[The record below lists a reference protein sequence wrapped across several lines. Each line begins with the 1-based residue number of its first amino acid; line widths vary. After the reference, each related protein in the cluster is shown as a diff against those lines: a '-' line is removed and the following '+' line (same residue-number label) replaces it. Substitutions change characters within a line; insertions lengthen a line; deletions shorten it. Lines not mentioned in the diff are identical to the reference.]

1 MEFNLC
7 PHRKLISVLG
17 LTINYFNLLN
27 KIINYFSDGPNKFFK
42 IKKASI
48 NIYIY
53 IYIYYSK
60 HITFFSNIMGYLGE

>member
-53 IYIYYSK
+53 IYYSK

>member
-53 IYIYYSK
+53 IYILLKTYN
-60 HITFFSNIMGYLGE
+60 FFFKYNGLFR